1 MADKNKAT
9 TKKVN
14 EKKDLKRPAVSK
26 SATKAESAAKAEK
39 SAVKKAMGP
48 AAPDG
53 SDKKARSKGMV
64 TVSALYKNAQSS
76 PQKARLVADL
86 IRGKSVKE
94 ARAILDLTNKK
105 AAGIMR
111 KVLDSAAANAEH
123 NHDLDKDA
131 LVITRIMVDDGI
143 KFRRYRIVS
152 RGRVHGYVRRRCH
165 ILIELSER
173 K

>member
-1 MADKNKAT
+1 MAEKKKTT
-9 TKKVN
+9 TKKVR
-14 EKKDLKRPAVSK
+14 KKEQK
-26 SATKAESAAKAEK
+26 SPTAPKAGAKAKKGAETKAAETASSAGTGKKGQAKGTE
-39 SAVKKAMGP
+39 
-48 AAPDG
+48 
-53 SDKKARSKGMV
+53 

-86 IRGKSVKE
+86 IRGKSVEE

-165 ILIELSER
+165 ILVELSER